1 MYVYTRLLL
10 ACPLFGGLSSFGVS
24 LIGGFTVLTCMCV
37 CVFVQYESGPVNHL
51 TEDLSRLGE
60 SLPPLE
66 LEESGLP
73 SLADLSTTDL
83 KYQSYSMKGP
93 GDTGCS
99 LRYFSIQPLVTVRP
113 GALLTQHTE
122 GDVCV
127 FVFSVPTPRW
137 SREESWCTETPI

>member
-1 MYVYTRLLL
+1 MYVW
-10 ACPLFGGLSSFGVS
+10 
-24 LIGGFTVLTCMCV
+24 M
-37 CVFVQYESGPVNHL
+37 QYESRPVAHL

-83 KYQSYSMKGP
+83 KYQSYSMKGT

-99 LRYFSIQPLVTVRP
+99 LRYFSIQPVLTVRP
-113 GALLTQHTE
+113 GADSAYRRRHLC
-122 GDVCV
+122 VC
-127 FVFSVPTPRW
+127 F
-137 SREESWCTETPI
+137 